1 MTFWEYP
8 NKFEAESIQNYKSYE
23 CCCKK
28 TDFFLNFSLSKFF
41 PHPQITS
48 EKKIGFYFRNV
59 TFCLRIIFQSKL
71 CIQSVEE
78 LCKVGWGFL
87 DPMWGMCDFSEMWMI
102 RVKIFY
108 IWV

>member
-48 EKKIGFYFRNV
+48 EKKLGSIFEMLHFVSELFFSRNFAYNQWKNFV
-59 TFCLRIIFQSKL
+59 KL
-71 CIQSVEE
+71 
-78 LCKVGWGFL
+78 VGVF
-87 DPMWGMCDFSEMWMI
+87 
-102 RVKIFY
+102 
-108 IWV
+108 